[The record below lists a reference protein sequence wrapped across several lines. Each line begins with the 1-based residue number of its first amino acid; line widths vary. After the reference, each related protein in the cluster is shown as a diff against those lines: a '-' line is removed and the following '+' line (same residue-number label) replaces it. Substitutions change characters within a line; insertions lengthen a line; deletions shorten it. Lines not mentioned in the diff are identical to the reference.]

1 MDPVPVEQLVD
12 LSRLRSDGRAPTP
25 GEIRAALPPGW
36 VLGSDGRHAR
46 RDLRVLARDGWV
58 LVLGLAC
65 FGAAALGLFWQTFP
79 RGWRGVG
86 RFAALV
92 ATVLVAGGLVA
103 PRITRALQAR
113 GGRRGKASRKRG
125 IPVDAVGGRASH
137 SPATT
142 PTPTLS
148 EELE

>member
-1 MDPVPVEQLVD
+1 MEPVPVERLVD
-12 LSRLRSDGRAPTP
+12 LARLGAGGRPPTP
-25 GEIRAALPPGW
+25 SEIRAALPPGW
-36 VLGSDGRHAR
+36 VLGPDGRHAR

-65 FGAAALGLFWQTFP
+65 FGAAGLGLFWRTFP

-92 ATVLVAGGLVA
+92 GIVLVAGGLVA
-103 PRITRALQAR
+103 PGITRALQAR
-113 GGRRGKASRKRG
+113 RGRGRGPAGKPRSRTTVSEPGRLH
-125 IPVDAVGGRASH
+125 PHDAR
-137 SPATT
+137 P
-142 PTPTLS
+142 S